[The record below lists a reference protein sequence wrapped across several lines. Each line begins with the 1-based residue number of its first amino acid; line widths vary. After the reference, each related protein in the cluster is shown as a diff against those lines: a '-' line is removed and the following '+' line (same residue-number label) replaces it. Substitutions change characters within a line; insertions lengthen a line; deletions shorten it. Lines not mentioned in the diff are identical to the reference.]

1 MNTDDLIDR
10 LGRDVTV
17 AKPLPAP
24 GMRTAAW
31 MVWALG
37 YLVVV
42 AMMMVARMSSGGV
55 MPEPLYLVQQ
65 SAAMV
70 TGIMAARAAF
80 ASVIPG
86 AHNRVWVLPAIGA
99 ATWAGALLWAGVLD
113 LQAAGTLGLT
123 GQSDWPC
130 VASMTVGGL
139 LVGAPLAWM
148 LRRGAPL
155 TPGLTAFLAALAALS
170 VANIEACLTR
180 PHAFALTVLL
190 WHGGTVAAVAA
201 LCALTGRRWLRWPDR
216 RAAS

>member
-1 MNTDDLIDR
+1 MNTDDLIDC
-10 LGRDVTV
+10 LSRDVTV

-24 GMRTAAW
+24 GMRTAVW

-42 AMMMVARMSSGGV
+42 AMMMFAVMASAGV
-55 MPEPLYLVQQ
+55 VPTPLYLVQQ
-65 SAAMV
+65 SAALF
-70 TGIMAARAAF
+70 TGIMAARAAL

-86 AHNRVWVLPAIGA
+86 VNNRGWIMPAIGVGV
-99 ATWAGALLWAGVLD
+99 WSLSLMWEGVLD
-113 LQAAGTLGLT
+113 LQGVGTLGMT
-123 GQSDWPC
+123 SQSDWPC
-130 VASMTVGGL
+130 VVSMILGGL
-139 LVGAPLAWM
+139 VVGTPLVWM

-201 LCALTGRRWLRWPDR
+201 LCALTGRRWLRWPEMTTR
-216 RAAS
+216 